1 MSDVPIRLDIVANAR
16 MPSQRAQS
24 LQLAKTA
31 GAFARAGAQV
41 RLLHARRRSA
51 LPLPAG
57 ESLFSYYGVQAPTE
71 PTVEAIPCRDW
82 IDSVPRRLQYGP
94 ARLQELDFSRNAAE
108 RVLHDSGADGL
119 QPLVLSREVEAARRL
134 LRRGHR
140 AVFLELH
147 RLPGGRL
154 RRGWLAEVLDRAA
167 GVIAISEG
175 VAEDLA
181 DLGLPAE
188 RLCVEHDGVDLERY
202 DGSLTQAAAR
212 AAIDV
217 PADTPL
223 VVYTGG
229 LLAWKGV
236 DLAVDAA
243 RLLPHVQFV
252 IAGGMDADVAALR
265 RRAAGLTN
273 VRIDGFQPPTRVLDY
288 ICAADVGLLPNRSKP
303 AISARYTSP
312 LKLFEYMA
320 AGVPM
325 VASDLPSMRA
335 LLEHGKDAVLVA
347 PDSASELALGIR
359 TLIEDPH
366 ARYHMSKRLRIRA
379 PRYSWDKRA
388 RRLLDWMQAR
398 LAGDGAA

>member
-1 MSDVPIRLDIVANAR
+1 MNETPIRVDMIANAR

-24 LQLAKTA
+24 LQLANTA
-31 GAFARAGAQV
+31 GAFARAGARV

-51 LPLPAG
+51 PELPPG
-57 ESLFSYYGVQAPTE
+57 ESLFTYYGVQAPME
-71 PTVEAIPCRDW
+71 PVVEAVPCRDW
-82 IDSVPRRLQYGP
+82 IDSVPRRLQYAP
-94 ARLQELDFSRNAAE
+94 ARLQELDFSRNAAA
-108 RVLHDSGADGL
+108 RVLGAAGAEGL
-119 QPLVLSREVEAARRL
+119 DPLVLSREVEAAVKL
-134 LRRGHR
+134 LRAGHR

-154 RRGWLAEVLDRAA
+154 RRGWLAEVLANAA

-181 DLGLPAE
+181 ELGLPAE
-188 RLCVEHDGVDLERY
+188 RMCVEHDGVDLERY
-202 DGSLTQAAAR
+202 DGRVTQAAAR

-217 PADTPL
+217 PLDTPL

-243 RLLPHVQFV
+243 RLLPEVQFV
-252 IAGGMDADVAALR
+252 IAGGMDADVAELR
-265 RRAAGLTN
+265 QRAAGLAN
-273 VRIDGFQPPTRVLDY
+273 VRVDGFQPPARVIEY
-288 ICAADVGLLPNRSKP
+288 ICAADVGLLPNRSTP

-335 LLEHGKDAVLVA
+335 LLEHGRDALLVP
-347 PDSASELALGIR
+347 PDSAPELATGIR
-359 TLIEDPH
+359 TLLEDSQT
-366 ARYHMSKRLRIRA
+366 RYHMSKRLRIRA

-398 LAGDGAA
+398 LAGERAA